1 MKSRLDSEVSAPE
14 RRGGIRDRV
23 LDTAELL
30 LREGSAEFSMRQL
43 ASAAGVSFATPFN
56 HFGSKIAIAQ
66 ALSARRIAE
75 MSARFTAQAPAG
87 DAPDRVLAAVK
98 IAADVMLADSA
109 VNRAVIGSLGM
120 PTTTPGAIAV
130 NSRAL
135 WASAL
140 GNFQGIDPNQLR
152 SASAH
157 LAEMLA
163 LMFRGCLSFWAA
175 GEISDGALGKTT
187 RRAAATVLLGFASRA
202 RRPPLVTLL
211 AEQASSDR

>member
-1 MKSRLDSEVSAPE
+1 MSAAE
-14 RRGGIRDRV
+14 RRAEIRDRV
-23 LDTAELL
+23 LDTAESL

-43 ASAAGVSFATPFN
+43 ADAAGVSFATPFN

-66 ALSARRIAE
+66 AISARRIAE
-75 MSARFTAQAPAG
+75 MSARFTALAPRG
-87 DAPDRVLAAVK
+87 DALDRVLAAVT
-98 IAADVMLADSA
+98 IATEVMLADSA

-135 WASAL
+135 WTLAI
-140 GNFQGIDPNQLR
+140 GNFQGIDPNRLEI
-152 SASAH
+152 AAAN

-175 GEISDGALGKTT
+175 GEISDRELGNTT
-187 RRAAATVLLGFASRA
+187 RRAAATVLVSFASRA
-202 RRPPLVTLL
+202 RRPLLLGLL
-211 AEQASSDR
+211 AH